1 MLSSA
6 PRALRTELR
15 FLICAEPAEVTPQR
29 LAWHPTAPASVGVF
43 SEILLWRS
51 DGRRWADKRV
61 SLSVQNW
68 QNIAPGASL
77 QGLGANIWA
86 TTPSL
91 APQSASVDGV
101 PCQLKS
107 I

>member
-1 MLSSA
+1 MLGLAPHSTSVSS
-6 PRALRTELR
+6 
-15 FLICAEPAEVTPQR
+15 
-29 LAWHPTAPASVGVF
+29 VF
-43 SEILLWRS
+43 SKTLLWRS

-61 SLSVQNW
+61 YLSAQNW